1 MFCQFFIL
9 VKGTDKVISSVLFAM
24 AMPDSQ
30 RYLYKFCLIKY
41 ELDINVYNF
50 EQLFFQLWFLTKSD
64 IVHSYVMQK
73 T

>member
-9 VKGTDKVISSVLFAM
+9 VKGTDKVISSALFAL

-30 RYLYKFCLIKY
+30 QYLYKFCLIKY

-50 EQLFFQLWFLTKSD
+50 EK
-64 IVHSYVMQK
+64 
-73 T
+73 